1 MQKRRFFGTTAFVMF
16 ALAVGIG
23 LSYPAAAE
31 EASSA
36 HYQLSETQF
45 NSGSTLNGCSTEYC
59 ARVNIGDSSIGNS
72 KSDGESS
79 ATFGSVTPD
88 RPSLDVIVEP
98 GVSNLGTLSTE
109 ATGAKTLV
117 VKIRSY
123 LSDGYV
129 LQIRGAPPKYGNHTL
144 KTSNTPV
151 ASIPG
156 TEQFG
161 INLTSNTTPN
171 FGANPVQVPD
181 ETTSFGTVAANYNQ
195 PNKFMYI
202 NGDTVAS
209 SSRESGE
216 TDFTITMIVNVAN
229 NTPAGN
235 YVGDYSAVVI
245 PIY

>member
-1 MQKRRFFGTTAFVMF
+1 M
-16 ALAVGIG
+16 
-23 LSYPAAAE
+23 
-31 EASSA
+31 
-36 HYQLSETQF
+36 
-45 NSGSTLNGCSTEYC
+45 
-59 ARVNIGDSSIGNS
+59 
-72 KSDGESS
+72 
-79 ATFGSVTPD
+79 TPD

-123 LSDGYV
+123 LRRLRTTNQGHPA
-129 LQIRGAPPKYGNHTL
+129 QIRQSYAKDLEY
-144 KTSNTPV
+144 PV
-151 ASIPG
+151 ASIPVPSSSASTLPVIPRLISG
-156 TEQFG
+156 
-161 INLTSNTTPN
+161 LTP
-171 FGANPVQVPD
+171 FRCQMKPRVL
-181 ETTSFGTVAANYNQ
+181 GTVAANYNQ